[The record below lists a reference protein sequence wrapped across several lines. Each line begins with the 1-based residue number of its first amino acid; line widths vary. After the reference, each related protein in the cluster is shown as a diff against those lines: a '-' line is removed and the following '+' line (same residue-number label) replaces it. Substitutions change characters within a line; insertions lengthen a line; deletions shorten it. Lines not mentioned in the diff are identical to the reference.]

1 MDAINTVQDGGG
13 SALLTTSDDISN
25 NSKKQW
31 RKEGVSERTLCM
43 YTATGIY
50 YTLAVKWQNHRT
62 NEDIAITVKQK
73 EIAGYVIRNRKLQLF
88 GTRKSRKSLLKAKFH
103 YTDVRDFPETSPK
116 QAREKP
122 LTYLGE
128 VSEKSM

>member
-73 EIAGYVIRNRKLQLF
+73 NSRIRN
-88 GTRKSRKSLLKAKFH
+88 
-103 YTDVRDFPETSPK
+103 PK
-116 QAREKP
+116 QEAPAIRNSEVTQELAKGQIP
-122 LTYLGE
+122 LYGRPRLPRNFP
-128 VSEKSM
+128 